1 MIFAVFLLCG
11 FSAAVAI
18 RTLDPLTVEIA
29 ADLMVPVSSVVLLA
43 SAAALPC
50 ALAQPILGPVG
61 DHFGKSRVL
70 KISLW
75 VSAASL
81 AAGALANDLAMLALS
96 RMLTGVAGA
105 GLIPVAMAMVGD
117 RYKRA
122 RQVAIAR
129 FVASAI
135 IGQIMGAVFAGM
147 LADAVGW
154 RGVMWLCCAIV
165 MSAALAATL
174 LLNDEPANANRE
186 RFGLHTGMDIY
197 RRIFRNPRSWACYST
212 VFATGAFTFGFLPF
226 VAPVLQMQNK
236 GGAREAGV
244 IIAGMAA
251 GALVFSLALPL
262 FLKFVSRPTLM
273 AMGGLVGCA
282 GFLAFSTAPHWG
294 LQAAFFSVVGLGF
307 FMVHNS
313 VQAEVAEIEPDARSS
328 CFAMHAGFFYLG
340 QTAGP
345 LLWSLAIAMMGPP
358 GAITLMAFA
367 VAATGLAASAA
378 FRRLPKIVSGAL

>member
-18 RTLDPLTVEIA
+18 RTLDPLTVEVA
-29 ADLMVPVSSVVLLA
+29 RDLMVPVSSVVLLA

-50 ALAQPILGPVG
+50 ALAQPVLGPVG

-70 KISLW
+70 KIALW

-81 AAGALANDLAMLALS
+81 AAGAMANDLAMLALS

-117 RYKRA
+117 RYKKA

-147 LADAVGW
+147 LADVIGW

-165 MSAALAATL
+165 LIAALAASL
-174 LLNDEPANANRE
+174 LLEDEPPDANRG
-186 RFGLHTGMDIY
+186 RFGFHTGADIY
-197 RRIFRNPRSWACYST
+197 GRIFRNPRSWACYST

-226 VAPVLQMQNK
+226 VAPVLQMQNN
-236 GGAREAGV
+236 GGAREAGI

-251 GALVFSLALPL
+251 GSLAFSLVLPL
-262 FLKFVSRPTLM
+262 FLKVFARPTLM

-282 GFLAFSTAPHWG
+282 GFLAYSTGPYWL

-345 LLWSLAIAMMGPP
+345 LLWTLAIANLGAQ
-358 GAITLMAFA
+358 GAIVLMAFG
-367 VAATGLAASAA
+367 VAATGLIASAA
-378 FRRLPKIVSGAL
+378 FRRLPKVVSGAL

>member
-18 RTLDPLTVEIA
+18 RTLDPLTVEVA
-29 ADLMVPVSSVVLLA
+29 RDLMVPVSSVVLLA

-50 ALAQPILGPVG
+50 ALAQPVLGPVG

-70 KISLW
+70 KIALW

-81 AAGALANDLAMLALS
+81 AAGAMANDLAMLALS

-117 RYKRA
+117 RYKKA

-147 LADAVGW
+147 LAEAIGW

-165 MSAALAATL
+165 LIAALAATL
-174 LLNDEPANANRE
+174 LLEDEPPDANRG
-186 RFGLHTGMDIY
+186 RFGFHTGADIY
-197 RRIFRNPRSWACYST
+197 GRIFRNPRSWACYST

-226 VAPVLQMQNK
+226 VAPVLQMQNN
-236 GGAREAGV
+236 GGAREAGI

-251 GALVFSLALPL
+251 GS
-262 FLKFVSRPTLM
+262 
-273 AMGGLVGCA
+273 
-282 GFLAFSTAPHWG
+282 LAFSLVAAAVPQSVRAPDADGHGRPRRLRGVPG
-294 LQAAFFSVVGLGF
+294 LFDGSVLADAGGVLFRGRARLLHGAQFRAGGSGRDRAGRALLVLRHARGLLLSRPDGGAAPVDAG
-307 FMVHNS
+307 HRERW
-313 VQAEVAEIEPDARSS
+313 ARRARSS
-328 CFAMHAGFFYLG
+328 SWRSAWLR
-340 QTAGP
+340 
-345 LLWSLAIAMMGPP
+345 P
-358 GAITLMAFA
+358 G
-367 VAATGLAASAA
+367 
-378 FRRLPKIVSGAL
+378 

>member
-18 RTLDPLTVEIA
+18 RTLDPLTVVIA
-29 ADLMVPVSSVVLLA
+29 TDLMVPVSWVVLLA

-50 ALAQPILGPVG
+50 ALAQPVLGPVG

-81 AAGALANDLAMLALS
+81 AAGALANDLAMLAAS

-105 GLIPVAMAMVGD
+105 GLIPVAMAMIGD
-117 RYKRA
+117 RYKTG

-135 IGQIMGAVFAGM
+135 IGQIMGAVFAGI
-147 LADAVGW
+147 LADAIGW
-154 RGVMWLCCAIV
+154 RGVLWLCCAIV
-165 MSAALAATL
+165 LTAALAASL
-174 LLNDEPANANRE
+174 LLPGEPAAAGRGK
-186 RFGLHTGMDIY
+186 FGLRTGMDIY
-197 RRIFRNPRSWACYST
+197 GRIFRNRRSWACYST
-212 VFATGAFTFGFLPF
+212 VFATGAVTFGFLPF
-226 VAPVLQMQNK
+226 VAPVLQAQGR

-251 GALVFSLALPL
+251 GALFFSLVLPL
-262 FLKFVSRPTLM
+262 FLKLASRPTLM
-273 AMGGLVGCA
+273 AFGGVVGCA
-282 GFLAFSTAPHWG
+282 GFLAYSTGPYWVV
-294 LQAAFFSVVGLGF
+294 QAVFFSIVGLGF
-307 FMVHNS
+307 FMIHNS
-313 VQAEVAEIEPDARSS
+313 VQAEVADIDADARSS

-345 LLWSLAIAMMGPP
+345 VLWTLAIGALGARGAM
-358 GAITLMAFA
+358 TVMALA
-367 VAATGLAASAA
+367 VAVTGLAASAA
-378 FRRLPKIVSGAL
+378 FRRLPKVVSGAL

>member
-11 FSAAVAI
+11 FSAAIAI
-18 RTLDPLTVEIA
+18 RTLDPLTVDVA

-50 ALAQPILGPVG
+50 ALAQPVLGPVG

-70 KISLW
+70 KIALW

-117 RYKRA
+117 RYKKA

-147 LADAVGW
+147 LADVVGW
-154 RGVMWLCCAIV
+154 RGVMWLCCGIV
-165 MSAALAATL
+165 MFSALAATL
-174 LLNDEPANANRE
+174 LLNDEPANAGRG
-186 RFGLHTGMDIY
+186 RFGFQTGMDIY
-197 RRIFRNPRSWACYST
+197 RRIFRNPRSWTCYST

-226 VAPVLQMQNK
+226 VAPILQMQDN
-236 GGAREAGV
+236 GGAREAGI

-282 GFLAFSTAPHWG
+282 GFLAFSTDPHWS

-328 CFAMHAGFFYLG
+328 CFAMHACFFYLG

-345 LLWSLAIAMMGPP
+345 LLWSLAIAMMGAQ